1 MKKITSLILILSLLA
16 SAALVLTSCKKGEEL
31 NPAEICVKSEEEAV
45 KYYAAAQEKT
55 DFADMD
61 ISSTYSSLALLTPTE
76 TADAGEVNYIVYNGL
91 LDKIVFKNVKEAD
104 DAESAVSELKL
115 SSYNGEDFFI
125 VVKRDKNYS
134 YTSSLYAA
142 DGTFL
147 ADKEYNTSSVYDF
160 VSNYNYID
168 DGLCIEVNGDT
179 YLIKDGVTSIV
190 DSFAGFPDYDYSSE
204 DYYYAIK
211 EKEVFVYN
219 KEFVQVAY
227 YKAPEKAE
235 RVYAFVMA
243 DGNVIVQY
251 MVALPEE
258 AKKYDIYESGASG
271 YNNGYAFS
279 MKYELESL
287 IFKVDSGKTKSIDLD
302 FIIEEVENATVNDE
316 YSDYINS
323 ENVLNYATILPI
335 EDKRVGSDSAD
346 KRYVSL
352 GNNGKIEAY
361 LDKVVDGQ
369 SGIPTMIA
377 DNKYIVDDRMGNTFL
392 VDGDGDVIKNISNLD
407 YVGNGIF
414 KTGTKYYNASLELV
428 FDAKDYTLV
437 SGNLYSKKDGEV
449 TKYYTFDGTLKEIAE
464 SGEISNVSA
473 GTVISYDLEADGK
486 NYKVYRNYNG
496 SEIFRVEIEKDD
508 TYYPYVNASYL
519 TDTIVFVVYDRVQT
533 DAGYEY
539 PSKIY
544 VSKK

>member
-16 SAALVLTSCKKGEEL
+16 STALVLTSCKKGEEL
-31 NPAEICVKSEEEAV
+31 NPAEICVKSEEETA
-45 KYYAAAQEKT
+45 KYFAAAQEKT
-55 DFADMD
+55 DLVDMN
-61 ISSTYSSLALLTPTE
+61 ISNTCNSIVLLTPTE
-76 TADAGEVNYIVYNGL
+76 TADAGEVNYIVYNVL
-91 LDKIVFKNVKEAD
+91 LDKVVYKNVKEAD
-104 DAESAVSELKL
+104 DAESAVSEIKL
-115 SSYNGEDFFI
+115 SSYNGECFFI

-147 ADKEYNTSSVYDF
+147 VDKDYYATDIYNF
-160 VSNYNYID
+160 GINYNYVD
-168 DGLCIEVNGDT
+168 DDLCIVINGDT

-302 FIIEEVENATVNDE
+302 FIIEEVENATINEE

-335 EDKRVGSDSAD
+335 EDKRIGSSSAD
-346 KRYVSL
+346 ERYVSL

-369 SGIPTMIA
+369 IDIPTMIA

-449 TKYYTFDGTLKEIAE
+449 KKYYTFDGTLKEIAE
-464 SGEISNVSA
+464 NGEISNVSA

-519 TDTIVFVVYDRVQT
+519 TDTIVFVVYDMVQT

-539 PSKIY
+539 TSKIY